1 MDEPYHKL
9 LDYPRG
15 RCGNRGTDKT
25 LEENSIDNV
34 VSEGDGLMFSIACT
48 AGQVARMTTKN
59 LNSYSLT
66 NSHRMPCRILTSELS
81 NVQQQD
87 FRATNYGMARQ
98 KSLLIRVQSAWEA
111 IFPYRQPLTLDK
123 TIQ

>member
-1 MDEPYHKL
+1 
-9 LDYPRG
+9 
-15 RCGNRGTDKT
+15 
-25 LEENSIDNV
+25 
-34 VSEGDGLMFSIACT
+34 
-48 AGQVARMTTKN
+48 
-59 LNSYSLT
+59 
-66 NSHRMPCRILTSELS
+66 MPCRILTSELS

>member
-15 RCGNRGTDKT
+15 QCGNRGTDKT

-48 AGQVARMTTKN
+48 AGQWR
-59 LNSYSLT
+59 
-66 NSHRMPCRILTSELS
+66 E
-81 NVQQQD
+81 
-87 FRATNYGMARQ
+87 
-98 KSLLIRVQSAWEA
+98 
-111 IFPYRQPLTLDK
+111 
-123 TIQ
+123 